1 MKVLEYDAELA
12 ERLLDDAALNL
23 GSARDDIKAA
33 SHKYCGDKC
42 ILLMALA
49 AKIESN
55 MKELAGLLWG

>member
-1 MKVLEYDAELA
+1 MSEYDAELA
-12 ERLLDDAALNL
+12 ERLLSDAVLNL
-23 GSARDDIKAA
+23 SSARDDIKAA
-33 SHKYCGDKC
+33 SHKCCGDSGKC